1 MNSGLAKATADMK
14 QSVVVAS
21 GSDDTR
27 SFMPRDVAFIS
38 EAIKE
43 RGITVIDVIK
53 ALAKR
58 GLWRGSREPAECREA
73 PRLRRLPANLRHGAR
88 RPHRQCRQRSQ

>member
-1 MNSGLAKATADMK
+1 MEAIAAVFEELGLGKPTADMK
-14 QSVVVAS
+14 ASVVAAS

-27 SFMPRDVAFIS
+27 SYLPRDVAFIS

-58 GLWRGSREPAECREA
+58 GFREEAE
-73 PRLRRLPANLRHGAR
+73 NLLNV
-88 RPHRQCRQRSQ
+88 

>member
-1 MNSGLAKATADMK
+1 MFEELGLSKPTADMK

-21 GSDDTR
+21 GSDETR
-27 SFMPRDVAFIS
+27 SYTPRDVAKIS

-43 RGITVIDVIK
+43 REITVIEVIK

-58 GLWRGSREPAECREA
+58 GFAEEA
-73 PRLRRLPANLRHGAR
+73 QNLL
-88 RPHRQCRQRSQ
+88 